1 MNKKLTAKV
10 QQLNA
15 QPIFQGD
22 SFSSCI
28 VVEPEEKEQ
37 VLKKGVIYGVFDLAS
52 SEEIDTNLIKTIL
65 NDALK
70 ESYFQSDS
78 ISPIQSLEKAIIDVK
93 EKVTHVIIKNPEQ
106 KLSFNILTGVLWGNV
121 LYVVQ
126 FGEGSCFLVRQGEI
140 KPINTM
146 SEGSF
151 SAASGVVK
159 DEDVVIFSTK
169 KFAEKY
175 PPNKL
180 LSMAI
185 PEQGLEPQESCA
197 LLKFIVDTSFSEN
210 EIVDFGLEES
220 VVKRNKVKDLFGKI
234 SDKVGPAQ
242 IKKAFSKSK
251 EKQETEQTTSIRL
264 KSIPTPKIG
273 LKYAIPVVFV
283 ALLISVFFT
292 LKNKNSPSKIETQPT
307 ANQEENTNGSA
318 TPEVQASE
326 TSNEGVFYD
335 LKIVDLNAQPN
346 EIVLVGGYVL
356 VSERGTGKLYI
367 SSTDTPKFEAVE
379 GTYSG
384 INSLKLAGTEIFF
397 ADNEGYK
404 FYDPSKRSITNN
416 YKTQSGNI
424 SATYL
429 GYVYAIKSNEMLK
442 YTPSESALQ
451 EANWGTSDDFKD
463 AKSMSVAYSIF
474 LLNSN
479 GEVVVY
485 TSGNKGEFEIT
496 GLETPLSNPNEVVT
510 YVDFENVYVSDS
522 GNKRV
527 VVLEKDGKFVKEIKS
542 TTGKDWDDLKNIGV
556 SDDEKKMFVLSGSK
570 VYEVSL

>member
-15 QPIFQGD
+15 QPVFQGV
-22 SFSSCI
+22 SFSNCI

-37 VLKKGVIYGVFDLAS
+37 ILKKGIIYGVFDLAS

-70 ESYFQSDS
+70 ESYFQADS

-93 EKVTHVIIKNPEQ
+93 EKVTHVIIKNPEH

-126 FGEGSCFLVRQGEI
+126 FGEGSCYLVRQGEI

-169 KFAEKY
+169 KFSEKY

-197 LLKFIVDTSFSEN
+197 LLKFIVDTSFSED
-210 EIVDFGLEES
+210 EIVDFGLQES
-220 VVKRNKVKDLFGKI
+220 VVKKNKVKDLFGKI
-234 SDKVGPAQ
+234 SDKVKPEQ
-242 IKKAFSKSK
+242 IKKAFSKREHK
-251 EKQETEQTTSIRL
+251 NETEQTTTIRL
-264 KSIPTPKIG
+264 KALPSSKKGI
-273 LKYAIPVVFV
+273 KYAIPVVFI
-283 ALLISVFFT
+283 ALLISVLFT
-292 LKNKNSPSKIETQPT
+292 IKNKNAPSKQETEPAT
-307 ANQEENTNGSA
+307 NQGENVATSA
-318 TPEVQASE
+318 SPEVQASE
-326 TSNEGVFYD
+326 ASNEGVFYD

-346 EIVLVGGYVL
+346 EIAVIGDYVL
-356 VSERGTGKLYI
+356 VSEQGTGKLYI
-367 SSTDTPKFEAVE
+367 SSTDTPKFEALE
-379 GTYSG
+379 QEYSG
-384 INSLKLAGTEIFF
+384 INSLKLAETEIFF

-404 FYDPSKRSITNN
+404 FYDPSKKTVTNN
-416 YKTQSGNI
+416 YKTQPGDI

-429 GYVYAIKSNEMLK
+429 GYVYATKSNEMFK
-442 YTPSESALQ
+442 YTPSENALQ
-451 EANWGTSDDFKD
+451 EALWGTSDDFRN

-474 LLNSN
+474 LINSE
-479 GEVVVY
+479 GEIAVY
-485 TSGNKGEFEIT
+485 TSGNKGKFEIT
-496 GLETPLSNPNEVVT
+496 GLETPLNDPNEIVT
-510 YVDFENVYVSDS
+510 YVDFENVYVSDR
-522 GNKRV
+522 GNKRI
-527 VVLEKDGKFVKEIKS
+527 VLFDKDGKFVKEIKS
-542 TTGKDWDDLKNIGV
+542 TTGRDWDDLKNIGV
-556 SDDEKKMFVLSGSK
+556 SDDEKKMFVLNGSK